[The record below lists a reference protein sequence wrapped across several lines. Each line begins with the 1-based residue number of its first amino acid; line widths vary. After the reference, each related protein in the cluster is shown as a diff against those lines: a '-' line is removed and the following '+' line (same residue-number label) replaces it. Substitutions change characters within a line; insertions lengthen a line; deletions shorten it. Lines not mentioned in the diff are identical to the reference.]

1 MNVYKVPEPSLKVGS
16 DNIVEEHCDSQ
27 NTEPND
33 GPPSNLQRSDGP
45 EEQQVP
51 TPILKPKKTINIA
64 SFNIRTGKDDWR
76 IHELI
81 HHMDKYNI
89 SIIGLQ
95 EHRRVH
101 EEEIKYENI
110 DGHLLVTSSAWRN
123 SSQAAIGG
131 VGFLMNRNAEKALCD
146 VTSVTSRI
154 LRATFAGNP
163 EVTLVTA
170 YSPTNMRQN
179 LEETESFYES
189 IRDTIDQTPNHNFLA
204 ILGDW
209 NAKVSPSHVRFAHD
223 KRTNENGN
231 RLIDLACEK
240 SLCITNTMFQKRK
253 GKLWTFE
260 DPKSNRYQLDYILVN
275 SKWKNSVLNSE
286 AYSSFESVGSDHRII
301 TARIRLSLRV
311 TKPPAPKKRHDWLQ
325 LRFNPEIREKF
336 SIELRNKFSELHDES
351 SSATTQFDALIK
363 AKDHA
368 AAETLP
374 LLQKCHQSKHANH
387 PSIIERRKKVDQLTH
402 KYNVHKSRIIRKRLQ
417 EAKNE
422 LNQEYLKLEEE
433 TLQNSIAEADI
444 EFQENNTARAWKVIN
459 KVTNRKAT
467 VAGKLKGK
475 SPEERNKQ
483 WLDHFEKLLGTPDNS
498 EPIANI
504 EPVFENLNIN
514 QQPFTLQEV
523 REAKKQLREGKAP
536 GEDGIM
542 PEVLKRVDIDDI
554 LLKFSNKLLVEN
566 DLPDQLA
573 IMNLIPV
580 PKKGDLSLTGNYR
593 GIALTSLISKLIN
606 RMILNRIQPAIDPLL
621 RGNQSGFRPG
631 RSTTSQVLALR
642 RIIEGVKRKNLPAVM
657 VFVDFCKAFDSISH
671 KCMFA
676 ILKAYGIPDLLVS
689 AIRATYEKLKAKVTS
704 PDGETDYFKIY
715 AGVMQGDTL
724 APFLFVIVLDYAMRK
739 AIQGKEEEL
748 GFTLHPRRGRRA
760 GAKSICDLDF
770 ADDIVLLS
778 NEIEQARKLLHSVEL
793 ECISVGLRLNGPK
806 TKAMYYNINIQPLH
820 SIDGTEI
827 KQALTVT
834 GDQDFIYLGSWCTQD
849 RDIRTRKALA
859 WKSLHKLNKVWSSKL
874 SRKIKIQLF
883 RATTETIL
891 LYGSSTWSLT
901 KREEKALDGTYTR
914 MLRKVLNISWNE
926 KVNNATLY
934 GSLDKISNTIR
945 SRRLKL
951 AGHVFRDKSSPAHM
965 TVTWMPSHGYA
976 NRGKPKTTFVDT
988 LLSDTSACTISEL
1001 ETIMSDRKIWRSFS
1015 RCHPRCLEPK

>member
-1 MNVYKVPEPSLKVGS
+1 MNVIKVPEPSLKVGS
-16 DNIVEEHCDSQ
+16 DNIVEEHCYSQ
-27 NTEPND
+27 VTEPND
-33 GPPSNLQRSDGP
+33 GPPLNLQRSDGLK
-45 EEQQVP
+45 EQQVP
-51 TPILKPKKTINIA
+51 TSTLRPKKIINIA
-64 SFNIRTGKDDWR
+64 SFNIRTGKDNWR
-76 IHELI
+76 ICELI

-131 VGFLMNRNAEKALCD
+131 VGFLMNRKAEKALCD
-146 VTSVTSRI
+146 VTSVTNRI
-154 LRATFAGNP
+154 LKATFAGNP
-163 EVTLVTA
+163 ELTLVTA

-179 LEETESFYES
+179 HDETESFYDS
-189 IRDTIDQTPNHNFLA
+189 MRDTIDQTPKHNFLA

-209 NAKVSPSHVRFAHD
+209 NAKVSHSHVRFAHD
-223 KRTNENGN
+223 RRTNENGS

-240 SLCITNTMFQKRK
+240 SLCITNTLFQKRK

-260 DPKSNRYQLDYILVN
+260 DPKGIRYQLDFILVN

-301 TARIRLSLRV
+301 TARIRLSVRV
-311 TKPPAPKKRHDWLQ
+311 TKAPAPKKRHDWMQ
-325 LRFNPEIREKF
+325 LRFNPDIREKF
-336 SIELRNKFSELHDES
+336 SVELRNRFSELNDES
-351 SSATTQFDALIK
+351 SSATSQFDALVK

-374 LLQKCHQSKHANH
+374 LLKKSHRTKHASH
-387 PSIIERRKKVDQLTH
+387 PSIIEKRKKVDQLTH
-402 KYNVHKSRIIRKRLQ
+402 KYNVHKSSIIQKRLQ

-433 TLQNSIAEADI
+433 TLQNNITEADI

-467 VAGKLKGK
+467 TSGKLKGK

-483 WLDHFEKLLGTPDNS
+483 WFDHFEKLLGTPDNS

-504 EPVFENLNIN
+504 DPVFENLDIN

-542 PEVLKRVDIDDI
+542 PEVLKRIDIDDI

-573 IMNLIPV
+573 VMNIIPV
-580 PKKGDLSLTGNYR
+580 PKKGDLSMTSNYR

-606 RMILNRIQPAIDPLL
+606 RMILNRICPAIDPLL

-631 RSTTSQVLALR
+631 RSTTTQVLALR
-642 RIIEGVKRKNLPAVM
+642 RIIEGVQRKNLSAVM

-671 KCMFA
+671 RCMFA
-676 ILKAYGIPDLLVS
+676 ILKAYGIPDILVS
-689 AIRATYEKLKAKVTS
+689 AIQSVYEKLKARVTS

-724 APFLFVIVLDYAMRK
+724 APFLFVIVLDYAMRR

-748 GFTLHPRRGRRA
+748 GFTIHPRRGRRA

-778 NEIEQARKLLHSVEL
+778 NEIEQARKLLRNIEL
-793 ECISVGLRLNGPK
+793 ECVSVGLKLNAGK
-806 TKAMYYNINIQPLH
+806 TKAMFFNTSVQSLH

-827 KQALTVT
+827 KQALTET
-834 GDQDFIYLGSWCTQD
+834 GDQDFLYLGSWCTQD

-859 WKSLHKLNKVWSSKL
+859 WKSLNKLNKVWSSKL
-874 SRKIKIQLF
+874 SKRIKIQLF

-891 LYGSSTWSLT
+891 LYGSSTWTLT
-901 KREEKALDGTYTR
+901 KQEERALDGTYTR
-914 MLRKVLNISWNE
+914 MLRKVLNIGWNE
-926 KVNNATLY
+926 KVSNDTLY
-934 GSLDKISNTIR
+934 GSLCKITNTIK

-951 AGHVFRDKSSPAHM
+951 AGHVFRDKTSPAHL

-988 LLSDTSACTISEL
+988 LLADTSTSTTPEL
-1001 ETIMSDRKIWRSFS
+1001 ESIMSDRKLWRSYS
-1015 RCHPRCLEPK
+1015 RCQQG